1 MKSNSRKNSPDDG
14 FHEDCIVRNI
24 ENGEDEVE
32 KHQVNSQKG
41 DLCPKDTK
49 SGEETTL
56 QEDESDDNNEV
67 SLQTKIHFRLLEL
80 TLSCKT
86 TWLI

>member
-14 FHEDCIVRNI
+14 FNEDCIVRST

-32 KHQVNSQKG
+32 NHQINSQKG
-41 DLCPKDTK
+41 DLCPTDTK
-49 SGEETTL
+49 SGEETNF

-67 SLQTKIHFRLLEL
+67 SLQTKMYFRLFEL
-80 TLSCKT
+80 SL
-86 TWLI
+86 L